1 MLQGYARLAQPS
13 PSGGSMSKG
22 LGLLVI
28 VVAAFITLMGVF
40 GVWAGIAEA
49 FPTTEEAFF
58 KIGSVE
64 VSGVFLVI
72 LGAAFIVGGYFL
84 VRFAGSRE

>member
-1 MLQGYARLAQPS
+1 
-13 PSGGSMSKG
+13 MSRG
-22 LGLLVI
+22 LGLVVI
-28 VVAAFITLMGVF
+28 VVAAFIIMMGVF

-64 VSGVFLVI
+64 ISGVFLVL
-72 LGAAFIVGGYFL
+72 LGAVSIVVGYFL
-84 VRFAGSRE
+84 VRFAGSLE